1 MKKLMALM
9 VVSVLTAGAVFAQVS
24 LGGDVSSFF
33 IPFRS
38 TIDPDGK
45 VKSTAAVQ
53 DSFGGPDLNTSIY
66 IKGVSDLAGFNFTL
80 RAAYGDGSAGGA
92 QTVRARPDMYVWIQP
107 HNILKLSFGT
117 MTDSTL
123 AGTVGA
129 SNFAPYVLDPGKAD
143 RLELGDSQ
151 FNIFTQFNP
160 NAEGNKDGNSNLYAP
175 AVSAAA
181 MITLTPVEGLFIGA
195 FIAPELEGIN
205 GTGLGSGTDGD
216 FYDVERIYKNLQF
229 GVGYTIPNI
238 GLARAQYIGWRN
250 VVELAFQLTM
260 IENLNMD
267 FGVKIPWMGDDSK
280 NDAINYKKHRDYQFS
295 LGTDY
300 TAGEFNFMCR
310 VDTAFNGYNGNEGDL
325 QYYDTLNGLDLLV
338 YAAPSYNLGF
348 AKAGL
353 DLGFEYRGVDKRS
366 GEDVENT
373 DGMQFGAGLWLER
386 AFGAGVLKGGVTGRF
401 PLEWQGKEQN
411 TDIFIPIMLSISL

>member
-1 MKKLMALM
+1 MKKLMALII
-9 VVSVLTAGAVFAQVS
+9 VSALTASAVFAQVS

-92 QTVRARPDMYVWIQP
+92 QTVRARPDMYVWIKP
-107 HNILKLSFGT
+107 LDILKLSFGT
-117 MTDSTL
+117 MTDDTL
-123 AGTVGA
+123 AGKVGA
-129 SNFAPYVLDPGKAD
+129 SDFAPYVLDPGKLD

-160 NAEGNKDGNSNLYAP
+160 NAEGSGDDKGNLYAP

-181 MITLTPVEGLFIGA
+181 MITLTPIEGLFIGA
-195 FIAPELEGIN
+195 FIAPELNGSN
-205 GTGLGSGTDGD
+205 GTKLGDGTNGD
-216 FYDVERIYKNLQF
+216 FYDVERIYKNIQF
-229 GVGYTIPNI
+229 GMGYTIQGV
-238 GLARAQYIGWRN
+238 GLARAQYVGWRN
-250 VVELAFQLTM
+250 IVELAFQLTA
-260 IENLNMD
+260 IENLNLD
-267 FGVKIPWMGDDSK
+267 FGMKIPWIGDDAK
-280 NDAINYKKHRDYQFS
+280 NDAVNFNIQRDYQFS
-295 LGTDY
+295 LGADY
-300 TAGEFNFMCR
+300 TVGEFNVLCR
-310 VDTAFNGYNGNEGDL
+310 GDLAFNGYNKTTDV
-325 QYYDTLNGLDLLV
+325 LNGLDLVV
-338 YAAPSYNLGF
+338 YAVPSYNLSF

-353 DLGFEYRGVDKRS
+353 DLGFEYRGVDKK
-366 GEDVENT
+366 GGVDIENT
-373 DGMQFGAGLWLER
+373 DGTQFGAGIWLEK

-401 PLEWQGKEQN
+401 PLEWQSKEQN
-411 TDIFIPIMLSISL
+411 TDVFIPIMLSISL

>member
-1 MKKLMALM
+1 MKKLMALI
-9 VVSVLTAGAVFAQVS
+9 VVSALTASAVLAQVS

-107 HNILKLSFGT
+107 HDILKLSFGT
-117 MTDSTL
+117 MTDDTL

-129 SNFAPYVLDPGKAD
+129 SDFAPYVLDPGKID

-160 NAEGNKDGNSNLYAP
+160 NAEGNDDKKSNLYAP

-181 MITLTPVEGLFIGA
+181 MITLTPLEGLFVGA
-195 FIAPELEGIN
+195 FIAPELFGSN
-205 GTGLGSGTDGD
+205 GTKLGDGTDGD
-216 FYDVERIYKNLQF
+216 FYEVERIYKNLQF
-229 GVGYTIPNI
+229 GVGYTIQDI

-250 VVELAFQLTM
+250 VVELAFQLTA
-260 IENLNMD
+260 IQDLNLD
-267 FGVKIPWMGDDSK
+267 FGVKIPWIGDDSK
-280 NDAINYKKHRDYQFS
+280 NDEVNYNMHRDYQFS
-295 LGTDY
+295 LGADF
-300 TAGEFNFMCR
+300 TAGEFNLLCR
-310 VDTAFNGYNGNEGDL
+310 ADTAFNGYNKEKD
-325 QYYDTLNGLDLLV
+325 YLNGFDLIV
-338 YAAPSYNLGF
+338 YAVPSFNLGF

-353 DLGFEYRGVDKRS
+353 DLGFEYRGVDKKG
-366 GEDVENT
+366 GEDIENS

-401 PLEWQGKEQN
+401 PLEWQGKDQN
-411 TDIFIPIMLSISL
+411 TDIFIPIMVSISL